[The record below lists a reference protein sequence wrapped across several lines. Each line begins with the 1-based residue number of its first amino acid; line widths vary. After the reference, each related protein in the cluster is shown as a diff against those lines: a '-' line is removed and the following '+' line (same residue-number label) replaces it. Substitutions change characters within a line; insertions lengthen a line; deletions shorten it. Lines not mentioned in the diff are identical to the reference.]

1 MAKVICVLDGT
12 GERVICDL
20 QEIREDGK
28 EDGKPICLLMIR
40 PYTLQ
45 LEKNAD
51 APNGE
56 VQVRFNKWLPFSS
69 DTQFRIPFTALTA
82 CGAVDPGLEEAYV
95 NTVAQAVAMEQAQAE
110 AETAAAADTGF
121 VPADEVEAP
130 DAETSEV

>member
-1 MAKVICVLDGT
+1 MAKLICVLEGT

-45 LEKNAD
+45 LEKTAD

-69 DTQFRIPFTALTA
+69 DTQFKIPFTALTA
-82 CGAVDPGLEEAYV
+82 VGAVDAGLEEAYV

-121 VPADEVEAP
+121 VPADEVEAS